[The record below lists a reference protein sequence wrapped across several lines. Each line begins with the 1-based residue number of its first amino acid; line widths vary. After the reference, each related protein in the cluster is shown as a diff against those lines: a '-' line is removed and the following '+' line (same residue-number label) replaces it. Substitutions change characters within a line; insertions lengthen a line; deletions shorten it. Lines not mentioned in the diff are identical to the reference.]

1 MYDKNKEFLKSLEE
15 AAKEGVL
22 LYKKEELA
30 SPADIVNSY
39 AVREE
44 MSYNLLEF
52 IVKDEKGELKEM
64 WFGEGKKNR
73 RYDK

>member
-1 MYDKNKEFLKSLEE
+1 MYEKNKEFLKSLEKAVE
-15 AAKEGVL
+15 EGVL

-52 IVKDEKGELKEM
+52 IVKDENGELKEM